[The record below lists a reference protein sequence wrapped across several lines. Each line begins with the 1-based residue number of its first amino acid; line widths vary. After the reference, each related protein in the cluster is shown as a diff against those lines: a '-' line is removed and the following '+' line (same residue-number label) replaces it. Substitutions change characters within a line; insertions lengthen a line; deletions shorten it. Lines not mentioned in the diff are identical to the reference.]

1 MTAFRNGETAAIRVA
16 LDRLTAEDSILAE
29 ARRVAGIL
37 PERRQPATWQSLVKL
52 IVGQQIS
59 VAAAAA
65 IWTRMLTAIEPFS
78 AEELMSHDDES
89 LRGMGLSK
97 TKVSY
102 CRSLARAEIDGELT
116 IDRFPDMT
124 DEEIARQLIAVRG
137 IGKWTAEVFL
147 LFALERPDVF
157 PADDLALQVAVQDLY
172 GLSER
177 PKRPAVLEI
186 AEQWRPDRSTAAR
199 LLWRY
204 YGVVKQ
210 RQDPVTDG

>member
-1 MTAFRNGETAAIRVA
+1 MTAFRNGETAEIRTA
-16 LDRLTAEDSILAE
+16 LERLTAGDPILAE

-65 IWTRMLTAIEPFS
+65 IWNRMLAGVEPFT
-78 AEELMSHDDES
+78 AEQLMSHDDES

-97 TKVSY
+97 TKVNY
-102 CRSLARAEIDGELT
+102 CRSLALAEIDGELT
-116 IDRFPDMT
+116 IHRFPDMSD
-124 DEEIARQLIAVRG
+124 DEISRQLIAVRG

-147 LFALERPDVF
+147 LFAMERPDVF

-210 RQDPVTDG
+210 RQDPVTNG